1 MWAGAKIKGEL
12 LKMKFFISTVS
23 TVGILASFS
32 MVSMRSDFGLLVG
45 GILFVMSGLAL
56 SSQIARK

>member
-23 TVGILASFS
+23 AVGILASFS
-32 MVSMRSDFGLLVG
+32 LASMRSDFGMMAG
-45 GILFVMSGLAL
+45 GILFMMSSIAI